1 VRFRRVCGSSESER
15 KPKGESESTLEMARK
30 YLIET
35 FGCQMNV
42 HDSERMAG
50 LLDQAG
56 YEPTADDRDADVI
69 VINTCSVRERAE
81 EKLFTRLGE
90 IRQMG
95 LEGGTR
101 PVVAVAGCVA
111 QQEGDRIL
119 KRSNAVD
126 VVVGT
131 QNIKRLPMLVSAAV
145 DRGAGRGRAELALD
159 PVEDV
164 SFPLGIARRGDP
176 LKAYVTIIE
185 GCNEF
190 CAFCVVPYT
199 RGHERMRPVA
209 DILLEARQAVDTGAQ
224 EIQLLGQIV
233 NHYQA
238 PDDAGCDFPELLAR
252 LNEIR
257 GLRRIRFAS
266 PHPRHVTP
274 RMIAAMRDLPA
285 VCRHLHLPVQS
296 GSTRVLAAMRRRHTR
311 EQYLD
316 LVGQL
321 RDAMPDIALST
332 DMIVGF
338 PGETDEDFAH
348 TLSLTAAVRYH
359 SMFSF
364 KYSERPNTLALKRL
378 RDDVPE
384 GEKTRRIV
392 ALQELQKEIQG
403 ALYAA
408 AVGATFDVL
417 VDSRSRRRDW
427 ELSGRTGGNT
437 VVNFSGDT
445 NWIGR
450 VVPVRITAANPY
462 SLRGEAVLDRA
473 RPDPY
478 VVGAGDVAAVDQE
491 QRPHAD

>member
-1 VRFRRVCGSSESER
+1 MS
-15 KPKGESESTLEMARK
+15 RK

-50 LLDQAG
+50 LLEQSG
-56 YEPTADDRDADVI
+56 YEPTSDERDADVI
-69 VINTCSVRERAE
+69 VINTCSVRERAA

-90 IRQMG
+90 IRQMAMESG
-95 LEGGTR
+95 ERR
-101 PVVAVAGCVA
+101 PVVAVTGCVA
-111 QQEGDRIL
+111 QQEGAQIL
-119 KRSNAVD
+119 TRSSVVD
-126 VVVGT
+126 VIVGT
-131 QNIKRLPMLVSAAV
+131 QNLKRLPMLVTNAIEGPGTE
-145 DRGAGRGRAELALD
+145 RPWTAGTARPAIALD
-159 PVEDV
+159 PVEDI

-209 DILLEARQAVDTGAQ
+209 DILADARHAVATGAK

-238 PDDAGCDFPELLAR
+238 PDDEACDFAALLER
-252 LNEIR
+252 LNSIE
-257 GLRRIRFAS
+257 GLARIRFAS

-311 EQYLD
+311 EHYLE
-316 LVGQL
+316 LVARL
-321 RDAMPDIALST
+321 REAMPDIALST

-338 PGETDEDFAH
+338 PGETAEDFEQ
-348 TLSLTAAVRYH
+348 TLSLAAAVRYH

-364 KYSERPNTLALKRL
+364 KYSERPNTLALKRMP
-378 RDDVPE
+378 DDVADE
-384 GEKTRRIV
+384 EKTRRIV
-392 ALQELQKEIQG
+392 ALQALQQRIQG
-403 ALYAA
+403 EIYAE
-408 AVGATFDVL
+408 AVGRTFDVL
-417 VDSRSRRRDW
+417 IDSRSRRREW

-437 VVNFSGDT
+437 VVNLSGEGE
-445 NWIGR
+445 WIGR
-450 VVPVRITAANPY
+450 TMTVRITTANPN
-462 SLRGEAVLDRA
+462 SLRGEAVRLDTV
-473 RPDPY
+473 P
-478 VVGAGDVAAVDQE
+478 AGS
-491 QRPHAD
+491 